1 MEEEQNGQGRGAQ
14 PKLGQRWR
22 MQTVA
27 QMADFI
33 KLWDSVQEVQL
44 TDEPDKITCKWTA
57 HGEYTSRS
65 AYNAQF
71 LGSYSQFHGKSIWKA
86 DSEGKHKF
94 FAWLLVQSKIL
105 TADKLM
111 SRQWPCN
118 PVCSLCNQE
127 QETAAHLVL
136 HCSFARQVWERM
148 EEWTQLVRLPENGIE
163 IVDWWQKE
171 LVQLPKKT
179 RRLKAAMM
187 MYCAWNL
194 WKERNRRV
202 FGQKV
207 KNPAEVMQE
216 IKLKVDT
223 RKLACGG
230 PELS

>member
-1 MEEEQNGQGRGAQ
+1 
-14 PKLGQRWR
+14 
-22 MQTVA
+22 
-27 QMADFI
+27 
-33 KLWDSVQEVQL
+33 
-44 TDEPDKITCKWTA
+44 
-57 HGEYTSRS
+57 
-65 AYNAQF
+65 
-71 LGSYSQFHGKSIWKA
+71 
-86 DSEGKHKF
+86 
-94 FAWLLVQSKIL
+94 
-105 TADKLM
+105 M

-148 EEWTQLVRLPENGIE
+148 EEWTQQLVRLPENGIE

-179 RRLKAAMM
+179 RKLKAAMM

-194 WKERNRRV
+194 LKERNRRV
-202 FGQKV
+202 FEQKI

-216 IKLKVDT
+216 IKLEVDT

-230 PELS
+230 PEFS